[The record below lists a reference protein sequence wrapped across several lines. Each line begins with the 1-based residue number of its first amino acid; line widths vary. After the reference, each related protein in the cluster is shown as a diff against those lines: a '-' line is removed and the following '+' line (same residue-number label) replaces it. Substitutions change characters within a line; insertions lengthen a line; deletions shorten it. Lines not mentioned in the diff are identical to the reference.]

1 MRHLSSV
8 LLLGLAAALA
18 PVSARA
24 ERAPWSLGS
33 NLGVSFIAP
42 DHGAHVTTWALP
54 GSVNGML
61 PGLRLGRAL
70 AHPNA
75 EAFLDAGLLYSTS
88 DGAHQS
94 GLALTGNYQ
103 WNFSP
108 SADWTPYA
116 DLGLGLAHTSY
127 EIGDV
132 SASGTSLRL
141 GVGGGAR
148 WKAGDSG
155 TLRLGVRWDHDSR
168 ASDSGVVVNPGGSV
182 ITIKAGFDLW
192 LR

>member
-1 MRHLSSV
+1 MRTVCAV
-8 LLLGLAAALA
+8 LALVVACAFA
-18 PVSARA
+18 PATARA
-24 ERAPWSLGS
+24 ARAGWSLGS

-42 DHGAHVTTWALP
+42 DRGAHVTTWALP
-54 GSVNGML
+54 GSVTGML

-103 WNFSP
+103 WNFAP
-108 SADWTPYA
+108 AAEWTPYV
-116 DLGLGLAHTSY
+116 DLGLGLAHNSY
-127 EIGDV
+127 DV
-132 SASGTSLRL
+132 TPVSVSGTSLRL

-168 ASDSGVVVNPGGSV
+168 ATDSGVVVNPGGSV
-182 ITIKAGFDLW
+182 ITFKAGFDLW
-192 LR
+192 LK